1 MTLLPVGCRQHGR
14 RKTCRTRRLTAGLV
28 RRPTD
33 LPCGIAAPPTAWATR
48 GLLPIWDIRKGQSTP
63 RAPVGRR
70 RPLSVCCGSHHP
82 PALSCLLHSRTGPAV
97 TVPPHCCLPES
108 WPCCTRHPI
117 PILLTRSACPFSPTF
132 CCTSDRT
139 SRFCGTWARLPSPSE
154 RDPPSGDRPLLAV
167 SLMCLKGLKQ
177 PLARGRCSTKRRT
190 NIQTHAWGR
199 GLSLKGVLGLTG
211 ERGRHVPVPSS
222 LGRCRNSTDGDRRV
236 TTRTIPRYL
245 EGFSAFTKETV
256 WPEGRKEEPGGPH
269 PGLPGSEPCGRAGA
283 RGGAPRAL
291 RHKGLLK
298 GIH

>member
-1 MTLLPVGCRQHGR
+1 MPDAATH
-14 RKTCRTRRLTAGLV
+14 
-28 RRPTD
+28 RRPGPQTHGPAVWD
-33 LPCGIAAPPTAWATR
+33 RSPPDCLGHERSASHLGHPEGPVHPQSSR
-48 GLLPIWDIRKGQSTP
+48 GPAEAFVCLLRFTP
-63 RAPVGRR
+63 
-70 RPLSVCCGSHHP
+70 P

-108 WPCCTRHPI
+108 WSCCTRHPI

-211 ERGRHVPVPSS
+211 ERGRHVRVPSS